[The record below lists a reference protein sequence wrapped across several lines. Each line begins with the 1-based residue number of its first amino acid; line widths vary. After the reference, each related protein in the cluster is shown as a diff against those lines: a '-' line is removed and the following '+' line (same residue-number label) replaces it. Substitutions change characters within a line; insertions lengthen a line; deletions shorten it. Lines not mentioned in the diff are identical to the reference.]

1 MTIPQVLILLAL
13 TLYAVYRQSI
23 RHEVNG
29 RSRFKLAIIY
39 AVVGVSVGG
48 FYLPPDAASWLALA
62 GSLLAS
68 VLVGLVRGRY
78 TRLYPMPDGRVF
90 SQGTPF
96 TIGLF
101 LLLVGAKFGLGT
113 WQYLHGNH
121 PHGGFGEV
129 LLMIAAMAAMQAEII
144 WRRVQARGFAPV
156 PAPAPSAVARP

>member
-23 RHEVNG
+23 RHVVVG
-29 RSRFKLAIIY
+29 KSRFKLAIVY
-39 AVVGVSVGG
+39 AIVGVSVGG
-48 FYLPPDAASWLALA
+48 YYLPPDAASWAALL

-68 VLVGLVRGRY
+68 VVVGLVRGRY
-78 TRLYPMPDGRVF
+78 TRLYPQPDGRVF

-101 LLLVGAKFGLGT
+101 LLLVGGKFALGT

-129 LLMIAAMAAMQAEII
+129 LLMIAAMAAMQAQII
-144 WRRVQARGFAPV
+144 WQRVQALDAGGARAPL
-156 PAPAPSAVARP
+156 AVRP